1 MKTATWIEIGSLAG
15 VFVAI
20 SLDELAVAAVIIAAA
35 VLLYQN
41 HVLETKLN
49 RLLDEAGITVR
60 DDDIP

>member
-1 MKTATWIEIGSLAG
+1 LKTATWIAIGSLAG
-15 VFVAI
+15 VIVAI
-20 SLDELAVAAVIIAAA
+20 SHGEFAVAAVIIAAA

>member
-1 MKTATWIEIGSLAG
+1 
-15 VFVAI
+15 
-20 SLDELAVAAVIIAAA
+20 VAAVIIAAA

-60 DDDIP
+60 E

>member
-1 MKTATWIEIGSLAG
+1 MKTATWIAIGALAG
-15 VFVAI
+15 VIVAI
-20 SLDELAVAAVIIAAA
+20 SHGEFAVAAVIIAAA